1 MPIEIDWNEVTEF
14 KERLERCEIQEG
26 DCQKMLL
33 FLNVLIELREVAEA
47 QKISLQRYVRRVFGF
62 KTESTRKIKGKKK
75 EPGDL
80 DSAKPDKEKPKGHG
94 RNGVSKYPGAEK
106 VSVAHEKLSAGCQC
120 PDCDKGKLYE
130 QNKAGVE
137 IRFKGR
143 PPIEAKVYELEK
155 LRCNLCGKV
164 FTADLPEEAGGAE
177 KYDETVGAI
186 IGVLKYGSGF
196 PFNRLEE
203 LQANAGIPFPAS
215 NQWEAAENTAHKIYP
230 VFEELKRQG
239 AQGEV
244 IYNDDTTGRILE
256 LMKDNEES
264 ERKGIFTTGIV
275 CTGEENQI
283 ALFFTGR
290 NHAGENITEV
300 LRQRQKES
308 GAPIQMCDALSRN
321 ESKEFE
327 TILSNCL
334 VHGRRNFVDVF
345 ESFPKECEY
354 VIDALGEVYKN
365 EETARERKMSPE
377 ERLRYHQTESGPV
390 MEELHRWM
398 EEQLKEKKTEPNSGL
413 GSAIKYM
420 LRHWKKL
427 TRFLTVAG
435 APLDNNICERALK
448 RAVLHRKNSLFYK
461 TECGAYV
468 GDMFMSLIHT
478 CKLNNI
484 NPFDYL
490 TELQR
495 NTESVFKNPKAWM
508 PWNYQAA
515 LCGQPP

>member
-1 MPIEIDWNEVTEF
+1 MPIKIDWNEVAEF
-14 KERLERCEIQEG
+14 RERLERCEIQEG
-26 DCQKMLL
+26 DCQRVLV
-33 FLNVLIELREVAEA
+33 FLKAFDDLRGVVEA
-47 QKISLQRYVRRVFGF
+47 QKISIERYVRTMLGF
-62 KTESTRKIKGKKK
+62 KTESARKITGKKK
-75 EPGDL
+75 ESGDS
-80 DSAKPDKEKPKGHG
+80 DSAKPKPKGHG
-94 RNGVSKYPGAEK
+94 RNGVSEYPGAEK
-106 VSVAHEKLSAGCQC
+106 VSVAHEKLSAGCLC
-120 PDCDKGKLYE
+120 PECDKGKLYE
-130 QNKAGVE
+130 QNKPGVE

-143 PPIEAKVYELEK
+143 PPIEAAVYELEK
-155 LRCNLCGKV
+155 FRCNLCGRV
-164 FTADLPEEAGGAE
+164 FTADLPEEAGKE
-177 KYDETVGAI
+177 KYDETVGAT

-230 VFEELKRQG
+230 VFEELKNQG
-239 AQGEV
+239 AHGEV

-275 CTGEENQI
+275 CTEEQKQI

-300 LRQRQKES
+300 LRRRHKES
-308 GAPIQMCDALSRN
+308 GMPIQMCDALSRN

-354 VIDALGEVYKN
+354 VIESLGEVYKN
-365 EETARERKMSPE
+365 EEKARKRKMTPE
-377 ERLRYHQTESGPV
+377 ERLRHHQTTSGPV

-398 EEQLKEKKTEPNSGL
+398 EEQFKEKKTEPNSGL

-420 LRHWKKL
+420 LKHWEKL
-427 TRFLTVAG
+427 TKFLTVAG
-435 APLDNNICERALK
+435 APLDNNLCERALK
-448 RAVLHRKNSLFYK
+448 KVVLHRKNSLFYK

-484 NPFDYL
+484 NPFHYL

-495 NTESVFKNPKAWM
+495 NTVAVFKNPSDWM
-508 PWNYQAA
+508 PWNYQSI
-515 LCGQPP
+515 LCAQPP